1 MGSKSKKFNMK
12 STATYLF
19 GKKTK
24 KSKERKTLPDII
36 SKSIIKTF
44 YYYLY
49 IECFDA
55 TKNCRKPKHFVR
67 WKIRFVYLQL
77 SVAK

>member
-36 SKSIIKTF
+36 SKSF
-44 YYYLY
+44 
-49 IECFDA
+49 FS
-55 TKNCRKPKHFVR
+55 N
-67 WKIRFVYLQL
+67 
-77 SVAK
+77 